1 MSACVLRDYYE
12 AEVVPR
18 LTEKR
23 GYQNTLRVPRLKK
36 VVVNS
41 GVGTARDR
49 EALQEALDTL
59 ARVTGQKAVTT
70 RARMSISNFKLR
82 EGMAVGACV
91 TLRRELM
98 YNFLFRLIN
107 VALPRVRD
115 FRGVSRKAF
124 DGMGNYSMGGL
135 TDQSVFTEINL
146 DKVKHTVGMNIA
158 IVTSAE
164 TDDEARDLL
173 SLLGMPFATE

>member
-1 MSACVLRDYYE
+1 MMSACVLRDYYQT
-12 AEVVPR
+12 EVTPR
-18 LTEKR
+18 LIEKR
-23 GYQNTLRVPRLKK
+23 GYKNALRVPRLKK
-36 VVVNS
+36 VVLNT
-41 GVGTARDR
+41 GVGTERDR

-70 RARMSISNFKLR
+70 RARKSISNFKLR
-82 EGMAVGACV
+82 EGTVVGACV
-91 TLRRELM
+91 TLRRDLM
-98 YNFLFRLIN
+98 YNFLYRLIN

-115 FRGVSRKAF
+115 FRGVSTKAF
-124 DGMGNYSMGGL
+124 DGMGNYSLGL

-173 SLLGMPFATE
+173 SLLGMPFAR

>member
-124 DGMGNYSMGGL
+124 DGMGNYSMGL